1 MTELVTRTTIPTT
14 IPTATAPTR
23 VVAVLREALPGR
35 VVGPDDPVWE
45 LARRGWVLN
54 VDQRPAA
61 VVTTDTADEVA
72 TAVRTATAHGYPV
85 TAQPV
90 GHGATEALS
99 GSVVLRTR
107 GLDDITIDT
116 AARTVRVGAGVKWGE
131 LLTALEPTGF
141 AAPAG
146 SNPDP
151 SVVGYTL
158 GGGLSWFGRAWGLAA
173 HAVTAFDVVDHD
185 GTFMRVD
192 ATTDPERFWAM
203 KGGGGDF
210 GIVTALEMRLFP
222 APQVYGGRLMWPLE
236 MARPVLQAF
245 REVTA
250 KAPEELALW
259 AHLFRFPPDPA
270 MPEAIRGR
278 SFVSVDVAFLGTE
291 TEANRHLT
299 RLRQL
304 PAIALDTL
312 GPVPLGRLGEI
323 ANEPTDPMPGQ
334 EWSGMIGRLDAGT
347 VDRLVN
353 AVGAGADVPLAVV
366 QIRHLGG
373 ALARGTVE
381 DGPNGPIREPYQ
393 VFALGIPVSPE
404 ASTAIDAA
412 IGDLR
417 AALAP
422 ELTGRTFFNFLGQEH
437 DPAAAYPAEA
447 LDRLRRVKEDVDPAG
462 AFRSHRPVLA

>member
-1 MTELVTRTTIPTT
+1 MTELVTRPTVPTT
-14 IPTATAPTR
+14 AAPAR
-23 VVAVLREALPGR
+23 VVAALRAALPGK
-35 VVGPDDPVWE
+35 VVAPDDPVWD

-61 VVTTDTADEVA
+61 VVTTDTPAEVA
-72 TAVRTATAHGYPV
+72 TAVRVATAHGYPV

-90 GHGATEALS
+90 GHGATTALS

-107 GLDDITIDT
+107 GLDGIEIDT
-116 AARTVRVGAGVKWGE
+116 DGRTARVGGGVKWGE
-131 LLTALEPTGF
+131 LLAALEPTGL

-185 GTFMRVD
+185 GTPLRVD
-192 ATTDPERFWAM
+192 AATDPERFWAM

-222 APQVYGGRLMWPLE
+222 APEVFGGRLMWPIE

-250 KAPEELALW
+250 RAPEELTLW

-278 SFVSVDVAFLGTE
+278 SFVSVDVAFLGGE
-291 TEANRHLT
+291 TEANHHLT

-304 PAIALDTL
+304 PAIVLDTL
-312 GPVPLGRLGEI
+312 APVPLGRLGGI
-323 ANEPTDPMPGQ
+323 AAEPTEPMPGQ
-334 EWSGMIGRLDAGT
+334 DWSGMLGRLDAGT
-347 VDRLVN
+347 VDRIVDT
-353 AVGAGADVPLAVV
+353 VGAGADVPLAVV

-373 ALARGTVE
+373 ALARGTIE
-381 DGPNGPIREPYQ
+381 DGPNGAILEPYQ
-393 VFALGIPVSPE
+393 VFALGVPVSPD
-404 ASTAIDAA
+404 AAAAIATAI
-412 IGDLR
+412 GTLR

-422 ELTGRTFFNFLGQEH
+422 ELTGRTFFNFLGQDT
-437 DPAAAYPAEA
+437 DPASAFPAGA
-447 LDRLRRVKEDVDPAG
+447 LERLRHVKADLDPAG